1 MSKRG
6 WYSSEVF
13 FGSWFYVADCQDR
26 RIYRDLPFC
35 LGPNAMLKML
45 KGRLWNEGGNQS
57 DQLGYWIW
65 CWEMLILIGW
75 HIFVIFHFFVFF
87 SPFFVWMS
95 KQAGRQASKQARDH
109 QNTTTTTTT
118 TITTTKTRNG
128 KKIPKKIWT
137 HFNSVNF
144 VVDVCRNTVSL
155 SLVFSRNM
163 FRNWRL
169 FGWQSHIPA
178 TSDCYACDAWP

>member
-13 FGSWFYVADCQDR
+13 FWIMILC
-26 RIYRDLPFC
+26 
-35 LGPNAMLKML
+35 
-45 KGRLWNEGGNQS
+45 GRLSGSADLSWSSFLPGAQCNAENVERKVVERRGESKRSAWLLDLALRNV
-57 DQLGYWIW
+57 DFNWVTYF
-65 CWEMLILIGW
+65 
-75 HIFVIFHFFVFF
+75 FVIFHFFVFF
-87 SPFFVWMS
+87 FSIFCLDE
-95 KQAGRQASKQARDH
+95 QASRQASKQARDH
-109 QNTTTTTTT
+109 QNT